1 MKLIDK
7 SFYNE
12 YKHKLAADTTDLV
25 QSFNLE
31 SEGLD
36 LGYRIQASAVF
47 SSNIEGNTLDLNS
60 YMNLKIKNDLKSKN
74 KELSEIDDLIIAY
87 NFAREN
93 PLNELNFLKAHMILS
108 KNILIKSNRGKYRL
122 ESIGVFSE
130 SGLVYLAV
138 EYQYVVD
145 HMKQLFSQI
154 SEILNTKIS
163 IEEILYY
170 ASLIHLRFVHIHP
183 FVDGNGRAARLL
195 EKWFLT
201 CMLGKYYWHLLS
213 EKYYKDNQMQYYS
226 NINLGVNFY
235 ELDYSQCIPFL
246 LMLPESFKK

>member
-1 MKLIDK
+1 MILTEK
-7 SFYNE
+7 SFYSE
-12 YKHKLAADTTDLV
+12 YKPQLSPNIADLV
-25 QSFNLE
+25 KSFELE
-31 SEGLD
+31 SKEFD

-60 YMNLKIKNDLKSKN
+60 YMNLKIKKELRYKN
-74 KELSEIDDLIIAY
+74 KEISEIDDLIKAY

-93 PLNELNFLKAHMILS
+93 PLNELNLLKAHMILS

-138 EYQYVVD
+138 EYQYVEK
-145 HMKQLFSQI
+145 HMNQLFKQI
-154 SEILNTKIS
+154 LEILKTEPS

-183 FVDGNGRAARLL
+183 FVDGNGRTARLL

-201 CMLGKYYWHLLS
+201 SMLGNNYWHLLS
-213 EKYYKDNQMQYYS
+213 EKYYKDNQQQYYD
-226 NINLGVNFY
+226 NINLGVNYY
-235 ELDYSQCIPFL
+235 ELDYSKCIPFL
-246 LMLPESFKK
+246 LMLPESFK